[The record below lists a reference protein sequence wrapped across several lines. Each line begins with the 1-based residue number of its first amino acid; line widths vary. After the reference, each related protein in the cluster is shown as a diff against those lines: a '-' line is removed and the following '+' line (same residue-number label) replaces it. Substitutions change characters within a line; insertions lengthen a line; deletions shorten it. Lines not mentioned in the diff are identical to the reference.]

1 MSVVTVFARLG
12 SADHEFA
19 AEEFLVVQFFDCA
32 LGFVD
37 RLHRDE
43 GETFR
48 ALIVAI
54 AHDLGVLNV
63 ADAVEELEQIAL
75 GCIEGQIANVETRR
89 SNFDRFG
96 FALRPRFA
104 RLLLLLLLLTVTR
117 LRNGFS
123 LAAAVSDKKCGDAL
137 PKCFLLWSLRAWL
150 LKAPAPAPSSR
161 ATAPLALASSV

>member
-1 MSVVTVFARLG
+1 MTVFARLG

-19 AEEFLVVQFFDCA
+19 AEEFFIVQFFDCA

-75 GCIEGQIANVETRR
+75 GCIEGQIANVQTRR

-96 FALRPRFA
+96 FVLRPRFA

-117 LRNGFS
+117 LRSGFS
-123 LAAAVSDKKCGDAL
+123 LAAAVSAKSLA
-137 PKCFLLWSLRAWL
+137 CFNKGASISPYIKWGESFSLHVKIHLTLGAR
-150 LKAPAPAPSSR
+150 
-161 ATAPLALASSV
+161 

>member
-32 LGFVD
+32 LGFVG

-104 RLLLLLLLLTVTR
+104 RLLLLLLLTVTR

-150 LKAPAPAPSSR
+150 LKAPAPPPSSR